1 MFKNDNKYL
10 IITKNLFEFLKF
22 YNKRRRKLWK
32 NYSEWLVYFTIDFNI
47 EELIEYLERNLNEK

>member
-22 YNKRRRKLWK
+22 YKKRRRKLWK
-32 NYSEWLVYFTIDFNI
+32 NYSEWLVHFTIDFNI
-47 EELIEYLERNLNEK
+47 EELIEYIERNLNEK